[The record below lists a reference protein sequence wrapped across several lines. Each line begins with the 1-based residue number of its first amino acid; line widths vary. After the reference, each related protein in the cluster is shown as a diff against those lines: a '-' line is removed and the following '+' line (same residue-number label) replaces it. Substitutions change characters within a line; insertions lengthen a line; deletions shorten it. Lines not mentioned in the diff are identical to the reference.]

1 MPQAIDY
8 TAALPV
14 ELLDI
19 VLHACGFVDARA
31 CLSVDKRWR
40 ERALR
45 DDVWNRLAVDRWG
58 SSPDVR
64 RGGAT
69 LSGFAA
75 RYEDE
80 GDATVFFSVVQ
91 RYAARAD
98 GGIDVDVVAECA
110 LAPGDYPAWWRKV
123 AKATALR
130 ALRAPPGTTVTIEVG
145 DIPDAHRRARR
156 RRHGTAH
163 VRTVLVTTSLDVR
176 GAATGTFCACLAVFP
191 LQEPGADHA
200 AALVRKRGVSSFLRR
215 LRDWLGVEAFFA
227 RPPDAR
233 AAPRPPAVSLDA
245 NDPVDKAF
253 LEMRAPEPRA
263 YDVDPAHVLERFM
276 VAANA
281 AMARLGF
288 EERMATRDD

>member
-1 MPQAIDY
+1 M
-8 TAALPV
+8 
-14 ELLDI
+14 
-19 VLHACGFVDARA
+19 AR
-31 CLSVDKRWR
+31 SRQR
-40 ERALR
+40 R
-45 DDVWNRLAVDRWG
+45 D
-58 SSPDVR
+58 
-64 RGGAT
+64 
-69 LSGFAA
+69 
-75 RYEDE
+75 
-80 GDATVFFSVVQ
+80 
-91 RYAARAD
+91 
-98 GGIDVDVVAECA
+98 
-110 LAPGDYPAWWRKV
+110 
-123 AKATALR
+123 
-130 ALRAPPGTTVTIEVG
+130 PPGL
-145 DIPDAHRRARR
+145 RR
-156 RRHGTAH
+156 
-163 VRTVLVTTSLDVR
+163 
-176 GAATGTFCACLAVFP
+176 CLAVFP